1 MLQQIR
7 AKRAHNQDG
16 FTLIELLIAIVV
28 VGVLAAVVII
38 GVGSV
43 QDKGEKSACT
53 VSQDAVQAAQI
64 VHFANNNGVYPTTF
78 AQMKTA
84 GELALSGS
92 TTIIDV
98 APGTGN
104 GIQGNGWSFSIASG
118 GGAGPLVL
126 TACPA

>member
-1 MLQQIR
+1 MLQQLR
-7 AKRAHNQDG
+7 AKRAQEGG

-53 VSQDAVQAAQI
+53 ASQDAVQAAQL

-78 AQMKTA
+78 VQMQTA

-92 TTIIDV
+92 TTLD
-98 APGTGN
+98 AAGTTIN
-104 GIQGNGWSFSIASG
+104 GNGWTLSISSG
-118 GGAGPLVL
+118 GGAAPLVL
-126 TACPA
+126 SAC